1 MQRLKE
7 LEDKNAALQAALDA
21 LDSKTVAGIKGDINT
36 LYAKLAQAADEEE
49 RAQQERNRLQTEVNK
64 AGHVLAAKEEVVLGK
79 KATLQ
84 AMDEELLQLKAGT
97 AAVAKEAQREA
108 TRAAQLRGNVG
119 CLRAAATT
127 QAGEIQQHRQVRTD
141 LLAACSVYEQLLGH
155 AAANAAG
162 DADVEQP

>member
-1 MQRLKE
+1 MQRIKE
-7 LEDKNAALQAALDA
+7 KEDKTAALQADLDV

-36 LYAKLAQAADEEE
+36 LYAKLDKAADEEE
-49 RAQQERNRLQTEVNK
+49 KVQQERNRLQTEVNK
-64 AGHVLAAKEEVVLGK
+64 ASHVLAAKEEVVLGK

-97 AAVAKEAQREA
+97 AAVALQAQTEAN
-108 TRAAQLRGNVG
+108 RAAQLTGNVG
-119 CLRAAATT
+119 RLKAAATSL
-127 QAGEIQQHRQVRTD
+127 AGVIREHKQVRTD
-141 LLAACSVYEQLLGH
+141 LLGACSAYEQLLGS